1 MERIKHDGVLI
12 VGAGLAGLAAAL
24 AAAPRKALVLT
35 GAPLSQGCSSAW
47 AQGGM
52 AAALGS
58 DDAPDLH
65 AADTVAGEAARN
77 VPGHA
82 RNVPGHGLRRVD
94 SSQGRARP
102 STPPAPMNGP
112 SMGAMTVVYLAAQ
125 YPDHFAA

>member
-1 MERIKHDGVLI
+1 MTGRSRRSTASLDHP
-12 VGAGLAGLAAAL
+12 LAHPSATVAVVAA
-24 AAAPRKALVLT
+24 
-35 GAPLSQGCSSAW
+35 
-47 AQGGM
+47 
-52 AAALGS
+52 
-58 DDAPDLH
+58 H